1 MSKLKDT
8 LSYLQTKRIVVLGAG
23 LTGLSCVSFLKQ
35 HNIECAVN
43 DSRKEIVGLELADYG
58 NAEFHFGSWNEDL
71 LSNADVAIA
80 SPGIDLEKEG
90 ITELLSAQCDLIGD
104 VELFCRINDKPIIA
118 VTGSN
123 GKSTVVSLLA
133 YVGEQLGYSITLA
146 GNIGTPVLSQPINQ
160 SDFIVLEL
168 SSFQLET
175 IKHLNALA
183 ATVLN
188 VSDDHLDRH
197 QTIDKYADIKNRI
210 FIGCQ
215 HKVVNRLETTSAHL
229 LESCACTYGKDM
241 PTDTNFGVAKIEGE
255 LALTQGEKALIELKA
270 LPLAGLHNAENYA
283 AVLALGVASGWSLN
297 DMLVHLAGFKGLEH
311 RCQRVESNSEKQ
323 WINDSKAT
331 NVGAAIAAIDGLA
344 SGLGDDASLI
354 LIAGGDGKGADF
366 RPLAAIVH
374 QKIKHCVVLGKDAAV
389 LKSLIPQSVLVSNIE
404 EAVSKADALSR
415 AGDLVLL
422 SPACASIDMYRNY
435 MERGERFTSAVKA
448 LDKEVL

>member
-35 HNIECAVN
+35 HNIECTVN
-43 DSRKEIVGLELADYG
+43 DNRKEIAGLKLTEYS

-71 LSNADVAIA
+71 LSNADVVIA

-133 YVGEQLGYSITLA
+133 YVGEQLGNSITLA

-197 QTIDKYADIKNRI
+197 QTIDNYADIKNRI

-215 HKVVNRLETTSAHL
+215 HKVVNRLEATSSHL
-229 LESCACTYGKDM
+229 LESCTRTYGKDM
-241 PTDTNFGVAKIEGE
+241 PTDNNFGVAKIEGE

-283 AVLALGVASGWSLN
+283 AALALGVASGWSLN

-366 RPLAAIVH
+366 RPLAAKVH
-374 QKIKHCVVLGKDAAV
+374 QKIKHCVVFGKDAAV

-404 EAVSKADALSR
+404 EAVTKADELSK

-435 MERGERFTSAVKA
+435 MERGELFTSAVKA
-448 LDKEVL
+448 LDKEAL